1 MKFSETKE
9 KMNQSNNKQQVR
21 EFYDEIGWSKESSG
35 YYQNAR
41 YEDLR
46 PVSAEYIHNCHMRI
60 TPYFKNG
67 GKYLLDVGCGPIQ
80 YKEYLTYSE
89 NFSKRVCAD
98 ISLTALKEA
107 RKRIGEKGFFVVC
120 DAANLPFRSECMD
133 GMVSLHTF
141 HHLELAEQKKAWEET
156 YRVLNQGAP
165 AVVVNGW
172 TQSAMMEKWQPR
184 VEKAEKAGHFI
195 ARLRGKETG
204 AEPKKK
210 SKNIDR
216 ATGTFVKKMDADW
229 IMNELSGLGGGN
241 VSFEIRCWRSVSVR
255 WMRALIHPPYG
266 KTALRHLFDLEEK
279 KPEYYGKY
287 GQYPMIIMRKQK

>member
-1 MKFSETKE
+1 
-9 KMNQSNNKQQVR
+9 MNQSENKQKVR

-46 PVSAEYIHNCHMRI
+46 PVSAEYIHKCHMRI
-60 TPYFKNG
+60 TPYFEKG
-67 GKYLLDVGCGPIQ
+67 GRFLLDVGCGPIQ

-89 NFSKRVCAD
+89 KFEKRVCAD

-120 DAANLPFRSECMD
+120 DAANLPFKSNCMD

-141 HHLELAEQKKAWEET
+141 HHLDLDDQKNAWRET
-156 YRVLNQGAP
+156 YRVMKEHAT

-172 TQSAMMEKWQPR
+172 TESEMMKKWQRR
-184 VEKAEKAGHFI
+184 VEAAENIGHLI
-195 ARLRGKETG
+195 AKLRGKETK
-204 AEPKKK
+204 PVNKKETK
-210 SKNIDR
+210 EK

-229 IMNELSGLGGGN
+229 IHRELSAIGN
-241 VSFEIRCWRSVSVR
+241 GKANVEIRCWRSVSVR
-255 WMRALIHPPYG
+255 WLRAIIHPPYG
-266 KTALRHLFDLEEK
+266 KAALRSLFARDESNSN
-279 KPEYYGKY
+279 YYGEY
-287 GQYPMIIMRKQK
+287 GQYPMIIMQKNE

>member
-1 MKFSETKE
+1 MS
-9 KMNQSNNKQQVR
+9 QDNKQKVR
-21 EFYDEIGWSKESSG
+21 EFYDEIGWSRESSG

-46 PVSAEYIHNCHMRI
+46 PVSAEYIHKCHLRV
-60 TPYFKNG
+60 TPYFAAG

-89 NFSKRVCAD
+89 KYEKRVCAD

-120 DAANLPFRSECMD
+120 DAANLPFKSECMD

-141 HHLELAEQKKAWEET
+141 HHLDLVDQKKAWQET
-156 YRVLNQGAP
+156 WRVLGKGRT

-172 TQSAMMEKWQPR
+172 TESEMMKKWQSR
-184 VEKAEKAGHFI
+184 VELAERAGHFI

-204 AEPKKK
+204 PAKKVQSPENK
-210 SKNIDR
+210 K
-216 ATGTFVKKMDADW
+216 ATGTFVKKMDAEW
-229 IMNELSGLGGGN
+229 VRRELSGLGDGK
-241 VSFEIRCWRSVSVR
+241 VELEIRCWRSVSVR
-255 WMRALIHPPYG
+255 WLRALIHPPYG
-266 KTALRHLFDLEEK
+266 KIALRRLFAKEESR
-279 KPEYYGKY
+279 PEYYGEY
-287 GQYPMIIMRKQK
+287 GQYPMIILKKQN